1 MNDFIWIDESFFHLF
16 YSHSYSL
23 ICLRGT
29 LKELIFAGT
38 NFRFFRC
45 FSAKSRKFEPAKIFP
60 SSKPRELIPAKNF
73 RKCFQNLK
81 VETNS
86 TIRHFTSINFK
97 ERFHKHRH
105 DAKSR
110 PENSELAEHFSK
122 DQHNF
127 DKDIDV
133 TILKHDLFTKE
144 EREYHEDRMIC
155 MLGTKNPSGINQTT
169 KAYGREVYAF
179 AQKLLQWRQLKN
191 TS

>member
-1 MNDFIWIDESFFHLF
+1 MRLP
-16 YSHSYSL
+16 
-23 ICLRGT
+23 
-29 LKELIFAGT
+29 AGG
-38 NFRFFRC
+38 NC
-45 FSAKSRKFEPAKIFP
+45 
-60 SSKPRELIPAKNF
+60 SSKNLIYAA
-73 RKCFQNLK
+73 RCRIHD
-81 VETNS
+81 EIYIGHTGDE
-86 TIRHFTSINFK
+86 IK
-97 ERFHKHRH
+97 ERFHKHRY

-155 MLGTKNPSGINQTT
+155 MLGTKSPSGINQTT

-191 TS
+191 TSLKEAIQVVWLIVKEDFRQIHFHLWLWQNDCWNVRFM